1 MSKTFEKLPEEKR
14 KRITEISLEEFAQ
27 NGYDRAS
34 TNSIIKKAGI
44 SKGILFHY
52 FGSKKNLYLYLFDEV
67 LEYYVQ
73 SFFEGGTTESSDLF
87 ERLMRRSAR
96 KMQLAQED
104 PVKYQFMLDAFLH
117 TPEEVQREVSDKI
130 QAFTAIQLPLTFK
143 DIDTSLFRRDIDPDK
158 AMGLVALCMEALN
171 ARYLQKLKNGDD
183 WQLSSIEPIMQES
196 REYLEMLKYGIY
208 KK

>member
-1 MSKTFEKLPEEKR
+1 
-14 KRITEISLEEFAQ
+14 
-27 NGYDRAS
+27 
-34 TNSIIKKAGI
+34 
-44 SKGILFHY
+44 
-52 FGSKKNLYLYLFDEV
+52 
-67 LEYYVQ
+67 
-73 SFFEGGTTESSDLF
+73 
-87 ERLMRRSAR
+87 
-96 KMQLAQED
+96 MQLAQED

-117 TPEEVQREVSDKI
+117 TPEEVQREVSGKI

-171 ARYLQKLKNGDD
+171 AIYLQKLKNGDD